1 MSQISYTETYRLVYD
16 CMKID
21 GIKTEVAQSLA
32 RRVTD
37 AVWDLHLS
45 LNFGDINLDKTIEMV
60 KDIVDSK
67 IKGQPTTN
75 QSGDYLFSD

>member
-1 MSQISYTETYRLVYD
+1 MSQISYTEIYHLIYD

-21 GIKTEVAQSLA
+21 GIKTEVAQAFA

-45 LNFGDINLDKTIEMV
+45 LNFGDINLNKTIEMV
-60 KDIVDSK
+60 KHIVDSK
-67 IKGQPTTN
+67 IKGQPNTG
-75 QSGDYLFSD
+75 QSGEYIFSD